1 MKKVISV
8 IIFVV
13 LLMVGMGIV
22 GYTFVSNILM
32 GMNSDSE
39 IKTYLDTVSDL
50 DTAEYDKYY
59 ASAQEYNDSL
69 KGDVVIGDPFEN
81 DFTND
86 EEYNNLLNFDGTFVM
101 ACIEIPALQ
110 INYPIYHGTSDE
122 VLNKGIGHMRNTS
135 LPIGGKGTHSVLTGH
150 TGLSGAR
157 LFTDIDKLEQGDV
170 FYIYVMNQTLAYSVD
185 QIKVVEPED
194 TSDLKID
201 EDNDYVTLVTC
212 TPYGLNT
219 HRLLVRG
226 TRIPYADSEKDLQQ
240 AHLKESTY
248 NEEYIRAVA
257 IGASIMFGI
266 LLAYIIFRFV
276 LHTVRKRK
284 NNEKK
289 KH

>member
-22 GYTFVSNILM
+22 GYPFVSNILM

-248 NEEYIRAVA
+248 NEEYIRAVV

>member
-13 LLMVGMGIV
+13 LLIVGMGIV
-22 GYTFVSNILM
+22 GYPFVSNILM

-39 IKTYLDTVSDL
+39 IKTYLDTVSDI

-69 KGDVVIGDPFEN
+69 KGDVVIGDPFEK
-81 DFTND
+81 DFAND

-248 NEEYIRAVA
+248 NEEYIRAVV

-266 LLAYIIFRFV
+266 LLAYIIFKFV

>member
-13 LLMVGMGIV
+13 LLIVGMGIV
-22 GYTFVSNILM
+22 GYPFVSNILM

-69 KGDVVIGDPFEN
+69 KGDVVIGDPFEK
-81 DFTND
+81 DFAND

-248 NEEYIRAVA
+248 NEEYIRAVV

-266 LLAYIIFRFV
+266 LLAYIIFKFV

>member
-22 GYTFVSNILM
+22 GYPFVSNILM

-226 TRIPYADSEKDLQQ
+226 TRIPYADYEKDLQQ

-248 NEEYIRAVA
+248 NEEYIRAVV